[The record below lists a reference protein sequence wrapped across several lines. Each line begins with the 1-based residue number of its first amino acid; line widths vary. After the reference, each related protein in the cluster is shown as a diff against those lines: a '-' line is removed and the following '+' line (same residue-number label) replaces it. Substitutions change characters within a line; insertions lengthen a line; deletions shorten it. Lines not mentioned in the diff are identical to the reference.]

1 MGSIRYAGV
10 ALIILGALMSVA
22 MVFVADT
29 ITKPYLKATTVN
41 KVIITGVV
49 MMGIGFAILAL
60 TDKNINSYGNEG
72 FYTIAC

>member
-1 MGSIRYAGV
+1 MESIRYGGI
-10 ALIILGALMSVA
+10 ALIIIGAVLSVVMA
-22 MVFVADT
+22 FVADT

-60 TDKNINSYGNEG
+60 TDKNIDSYGNQ
-72 FYTIAC
+72 

>member
-1 MGSIRYAGV
+1 M
-10 ALIILGALMSVA
+10 LSVV

-29 ITKPYLKATTVN
+29 ITKPYLKDTTVN

-60 TDKNINSYGNEG
+60 TDKNINSYGNQ
-72 FYTIAC
+72 